1 MTALATALREVAGN
15 RSIRNAELAWFIA
28 MSAQWAY
35 FVAALVF
42 AYDVG
47 GVAAAGI
54 AGTLRMLPAAFLAP
68 FTTMLAD
75 RLSPRLV
82 LFWLNAG
89 RFAAVAVI
97 AIVIASGLP
106 AAVVFVAITLEGILS
121 TLNRPTHVSLLPALA
136 RSPQEL
142 VAANATTSSGEALG
156 MLIGPFV
163 GGLFMA
169 VGGTALGTAVPALAF
184 AAAALIVLRIER
196 TPRTYRPPAPG
207 EERSR
212 LNELMAGFA
221 AMRTYPAVGGLI
233 ALFGAQVFVRGV
245 LTVLLVVV
253 SVELLG
259 LGSSGVG
266 YLNAALGAGS
276 LVGAFAAFT
285 LVLRPSLALPFSAA
299 LGLWGIPIILLGLA
313 PQVLLAFLFMGV
325 IGVAN
330 AVMDVSGISLVQ
342 RSVPTKLRARVFGAG
357 EAILSLTAGIGSLV
371 APILVAFVSLEMALV
386 IVGAILPILAVVSAP
401 LVRRA
406 DASAIVPH
414 RELELLRGVPMFA
427 PLPLTALEQVAGG
440 LVPERH
446 EAGTEVIRQGDR
458 GDCWYLI
465 AAGSVDVVHDGEWLK
480 TLNAGEA
487 FGEIAL
493 LSDRPRTATIRVR
506 DTIDVLR
513 LPRETFLEALTG
525 SPRAQLAGDS
535 VVAERLAELDEVHR

>member
-1 MTALATALREVAGN
+1 
-15 RSIRNAELAWFIA
+15 
-28 MSAQWAY
+28 
-35 FVAALVF
+35 
-42 AYDVG
+42 
-47 GVAAAGI
+47 
-54 AGTLRMLPAAFLAP
+54 
-68 FTTMLAD
+68 
-75 RLSPRLV
+75 
-82 LFWLNAG
+82 
-89 RFAAVAVI
+89 
-97 AIVIASGLP
+97 
-106 AAVVFVAITLEGILS
+106 
-121 TLNRPTHVSLLPALA
+121 
-136 RSPQEL
+136 
-142 VAANATTSSGEALG
+142 
-156 MLIGPFV
+156 MLIGPFL
-163 GGLFMA
+163 GGLLMA
-169 VGGTALGTAVPALAF
+169 AGGTALGTALPALAF
-184 AAAALIVLRIER
+184 ALAALIVLRIER

-212 LNELMAGFA
+212 MNELLAGFA
-221 AMRTYPAVGGLI
+221 AMRTYPAAGGLI

-285 LVLRPSLALPFSAA
+285 LVLRPNLALPFSVA

-342 RSVPTKLRARVFGAG
+342 RCVPNKVRGRLFGAA
-357 EAILSLTAGIGSLV
+357 EAIISLSSGIGSLV
-371 APILVAFVSLEMALV
+371 APILLAFVSLELALV
-386 IVGAILPILAVVSAP
+386 ITGAILPILALVSGP

-446 EAGTEVIRQGDR
+446 ETGTEVIHQGDP

-465 AAGSVDVVHDGEWLK
+465 AAGSVDVVHDGAWLK
-480 TLNAGEA
+480 TLNAGDA

-493 LSDRPRTATIRVR
+493 LSDRPRTATILVR
-506 DTIDVLR
+506 DTTDVLR

-535 VVAERLAELDEVHR
+535 YVAERLAELGHVHPEW